1 MNHPSIDEDFVF
13 VLPQMRAA
21 KGPISDTR
29 RRSLIWQ
36 AIGGNVGGKGRGAAQ
51 VVVKITSFSSS
62 TQKLAAH
69 LDYISRNGENEVY
82 DRDGNRLS
90 HMNEAS
96 GGGHPRE
103 AIQLYGSEIATASQM
118 SYEKKGGPRKR
129 VSMNLMLSMPAGTDK
144 TAFELAVGEFLTREY
159 EVFDYLYTF
168 HDDRDHYHAHVV
180 VGLRGEDG
188 RWLNPRKNDL
198 LQWRQSFADSLQ
210 RRGIAA
216 KATPSYSQGKAK
228 ESYRRDHTEL
238 GKRGTRKVKRPA
250 PTYAAAKENEKAAIE
265 QRAQAWKRIGT
276 HYGEIGETELA
287 KDIDAF
293 VAGHFP
299 AGKVRAETARDSGRG
314 GRGR

>member
-1 MNHPSIDEDFVF
+1 MP
-13 VLPQMRAA
+13 
-21 KGPISDTR
+21 
-29 RRSLIWQ
+29 
-36 AIGGNVGGKGRGAAQ
+36 
-51 VVVKITSFSSS
+51 TSF
-62 TQKLAAH
+62 
-69 LDYISRNGENEVY
+69 I
-82 DRDGNRLS
+82 
-90 HMNEAS
+90 
-96 GGGHPRE
+96 
-103 AIQLYGSEIATASQM
+103 
-118 SYEKKGGPRKR
+118 
-129 VSMNLMLSMPAGTDK
+129 NLQIDMLSTPARPELIQDLPRMVTNTKPSAASTLGSGLSAIA
-144 TAFELAVGEFLTREY
+144 AFNASTVSG
-159 EVFDYLYTF
+159 
-168 HDDRDHYHAHVV
+168 H
-180 VGLRGEDG
+180 
-188 RWLNPRKNDL
+188 
-198 LQWRQSFADSLQ
+198 SLQ

-228 ESYRRDHTEL
+228 ESYRRDHAEL